1 MSFNRISIGT
11 LNTMFTDLIFVD
23 RSNSEIV
30 FGSVVSY
37 STTMQLSLKEIQTPG
52 LHCYIPG
59 LGTHRTVR
67 NGYECEVKKD
77 NLSDYSHGIFY
88 AKDKIEYMEDGSEQ
102 IHIFI
107 YSNNEEELKNK
118 LFAKISKYSSVPIL
132 PEWKEYLLTKLQQ
145 NNKVRA
151 LYKFTSIQDDTSQC
165 HRVFV
170 NKEDIKNIVK
180 EGLKTKAINI
190 KGNNNASPILSN
202 IHGLNDYLNC
212 FGETL
217 AEKIQTAFKP
227 KFTPGEDEYDT
238 YTNFV
243 DDFMYHE
250 ANIELF
256 EAQKSV
262 IQATVNN
269 LKVNDATFVIAEM
282 GSGKTSMGAA
292 IPYAH
297 NANKNKGFNACV
309 VCPSHLTIKWK
320 REVEE
325 RIPNAKAYI
334 VSDFSELLS
343 LEPKL
348 RNKHKVENTYI
359 ILSKERAKMNYDKR
373 PAAIWK
379 ESISK
384 IGPSGKHVKAR
395 GTFVCP
401 ECGQVL
407 YTKEYEGTGRRR
419 ITHKVPFNELS
430 MSKQLAVNTTC
441 MNEVQK
447 WNEKEQ
453 KYDTVRCNASLWT
466 PLNRDDNNH
475 KWFKLGSEGW
485 IYKEHIVPVTERLLS
500 QEKLSKKD
508 TTLLKRLLE
517 QYNLINAGE
526 EPYSAYKGPKRYS
539 IAKYIR
545 ERMQNVF
552 DYCIVDEAHQAK
564 GLSEQGQAVAD
575 LIGASKKSILLTGT
589 LLNGYADGLYYLLW
603 RTVPHIMRK
612 EGFKFS
618 DEGEFA
624 RIYGVHSRER
634 RYQLSAGVR
643 DRQIGSTKEK
653 RLPGVSPLV
662 FTKFLLENAVFLS
675 LSDMSNGLPGY
686 EEIPV
691 PVEMELELY
700 NAYQNFENAFTEY
713 ARRNGRGASKKALGP
728 FLQAL
733 TAYPDCPHMVSP
745 VTDPTDGSL
754 IYMPQE
760 LPKRQRNK
768 EEALLDLVRER
779 LDNGEKVLVYY
790 SFVNKSDIGKSL
802 VEMFEENDIK
812 AYEMKSSIAPDKR
825 EEWVENHLKK
835 GMDVMICNP
844 SLVETGLDLL
854 EFTSIIFFQ
863 MGYNLFT
870 MRQASRRSWRLSQS
884 KDVKVYFMH
893 YRASIQEQ
901 ALSLMA
907 TKLQAAMAIEGKF
920 SEEGLRAM
928 SNNEDLLT
936 QIANNVVE
944 GIKDTVNQEIFK
956 ASAFIRSDETK
967 NRLHPV
973 LPSKLK
979 LKMNSKGNKTIYS
992 MECLEEIP
1000 ARRNIDIDEDL
1011 LSNPIALFC

>member
-1 MSFNRISIGT
+1 MSFNRISVGT
-11 LNTMFTDLIFVD
+11 LNTMYTDLIFVD
-23 RSNSEIV
+23 RATSELI
-30 FGSVVSY
+30 FGSVISY
-37 STTMQLSLKEIQTPG
+37 STIMNMSFKELQTKG

-67 NGYECEVKKD
+67 NGYDYEMKKD
-77 NLSDYSHGIFY
+77 GISDYAHGIFY
-88 AKDKIEYMEDGSEQ
+88 AKDKVEYMEDGSEH
-102 IHIFI
+102 IHVFI
-107 YSNNEEELKNK
+107 YSNSDEELCDK
-118 LFAKISKYSSVPIL
+118 LFDKVSKYSSIPVL
-132 PEWKEYLLTKLQQ
+132 KEWKAYILDKLSR
-145 NNKVRA
+145 NNKIRRM
-151 LYKFTSIQDDTSQC
+151 YKFTTIEDDTSRC
-165 HRVFV
+165 HRAIF
-170 NKEDIKNIVK
+170 NKEDIKEIVK

-190 KGNNNASPILSN
+190 AGNNNPSPILSN
-202 IHGLNDYLNC
+202 ITGLNDYLNC
-212 FGETL
+212 FGEIL
-217 AEKIQTAFKP
+217 AEKIQTSFKP
-227 KFTPGEDEYDT
+227 KFIPGEDSYDT

-256 EAQKSV
+256 EAQKSI
-262 IQATVNN
+262 IQSVVNN
-269 LKVNDATFVIAEM
+269 LKVNDSTFVIAEM

-297 NANKNKGFNACV
+297 HANKNKGFNTVV
-309 VCPSHLTIKWK
+309 VCPSHLTVKWK

-325 RIPNAKAYI
+325 RIPNARAYI
-334 VSDFSELLS
+334 ISDFNELKGIES
-343 LEPKL
+343 KL
-348 RNKHKVENTYI
+348 RNNQKVENTYV
-359 ILSKERAKMNYDKR
+359 ILSKERAKMNYDLR
-373 PAAIWK
+373 PAAIW
-379 ESISK
+379 SK
-384 IGPSGKHVKAR
+384 SKK
-395 GTFVCP
+395 TFVCP
-401 ECGQVL
+401 DCGQVL
-407 YTKEYEGTGRRR
+407 YTKEYEGSGRRR

-447 WNEKEQ
+447 WNAKEQ
-453 KYDTVRCNASLWT
+453 RYDTVPCNASLWT
-466 PLNRDDNNH
+466 PLNRDDQNH

-485 IYKEHIVPVTERLLS
+485 IYKEHITPVTERLLA

-508 TTLLKRLLE
+508 SSLLKRLVE
-517 QYNLINAGE
+517 QYNLIQAGE
-526 EPYSAYKGPKRYS
+526 EPYTAYKGPKRYS

-545 ERMQNVF
+545 ERMHNVF

-575 LIGASKKSILLTGT
+575 LIGASKKSVLLTGT

-612 EGFKFS
+612 EGFSFS

-634 RYQLSAGVR
+634 RYQLSAGIR
-643 DRQIGSTKEK
+643 ERQVGSTKEK

-691 PVEMELELY
+691 PVEMDSELY
-700 NAYQNFENAFTEY
+700 NSYQDFETAFRNYAT
-713 ARRNGRGASKKALGP
+713 ARRGSKKALGP

-745 VTDPTDGSL
+745 VIDPTEGSL
-754 IYMPQE
+754 IYNPQE
-760 LPKRQRNK
+760 LQKTRRNK
-768 EEALLDLVRER
+768 EEALLDLVKEK
-779 LDNGEKVLVYY
+779 LANGEKVLVYY
-790 SFVNKSDIGKSL
+790 SFVNKTDIGKTL
-802 VEMFEENDIK
+802 VDLLEENNIK
-812 AYEMKSSIAPDKR
+812 AFEMKSNVAPDKR
-825 EEWVENHLKK
+825 EEWVENHLNK
-835 GMDVMICNP
+835 GMQVMICNP

-854 EFTSIIFFQ
+854 DFTSIIFYQ

-870 MRQASRRSWRLSQS
+870 MRQASRRSWRLSQT
-884 KDVKVYFMH
+884 KDVKVYFMY
-893 YRASIQEQ
+893 YRTSIQEQ

-936 QIANNVVE
+936 QIADNVVQ
-944 GIKDTVNQEIFK
+944 GIKDTVNQDIFK
-956 ASAFIRSDETK
+956 ASAFVRSEETK
-967 NRLHPV
+967 NRQHPV
-973 LPSKLK
+973 LPSRLK

-992 MECLEEIP
+992 NECLETIP
-1000 ARRNIDIDEDL
+1000 KRKTIVLNEEL